1 MTEILAS
8 EPLKDKYADQ
18 LLHMQIDER
27 VKIIKEFALKS
38 IPKADSANL
47 QIYQDACEKVLTD
60 VTVWVDNS

>member
-1 MTEILAS
+1 MSTQL
-8 EPLKDKYADQ
+8 DKYLEGAA
-18 LLHMQIDER
+18 
-27 VKIIKEFALKS
+27 KIIKEFALKS